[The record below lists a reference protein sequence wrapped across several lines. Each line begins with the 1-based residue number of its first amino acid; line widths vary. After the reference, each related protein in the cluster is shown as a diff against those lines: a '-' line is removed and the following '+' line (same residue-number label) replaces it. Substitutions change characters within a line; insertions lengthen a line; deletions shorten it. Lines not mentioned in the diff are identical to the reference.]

1 MNGVSYLAL
10 SIGLLTETSFAFR
23 QTPSPTIVAQVTG
36 SVPPSGVL
44 IASPPAPVAVP
55 PSGRFGDSRAPRRH
69 RPPIQ
74 DGPKVANSQKGR
86 QDAPPCGALAVR
98 QPARGDYADID
109 RRTKRSGHT
118 FSR

>member
-1 MNGVSYLAL
+1 MNGVCYLAL
-10 SIGLLTETSFAFR
+10 SIGLLTETSFAFG
-23 QTPSPTIVAQVTG
+23 QTPSPTCRTGDGLRAPIWCSDNVA
-36 SVPPSGVL
+36 PSSSRRAA
-44 IASPPAPVAVP
+44 I
-55 PSGRFGDSRAPRRH
+55 GRFGDSRAPRRH
-69 RPPIQ
+69 RSPIQ
-74 DGPKVANSQKGR
+74 DGPKVANYQNGR